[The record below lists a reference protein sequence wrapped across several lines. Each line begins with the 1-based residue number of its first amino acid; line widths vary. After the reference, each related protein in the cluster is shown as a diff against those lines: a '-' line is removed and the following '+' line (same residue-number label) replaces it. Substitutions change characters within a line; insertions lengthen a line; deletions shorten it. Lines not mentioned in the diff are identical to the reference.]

1 MTAAGCSGL
10 DLEVSMEDTREAARH
25 WLVRA
30 PVQCPERPAQG
41 TTHSSPWPTTRPQR
55 RTWGF

>member
-10 DLEVSMEDTREAARH
+10 DLELSTEDTREAARH
-25 WLVRA
+25 WLVKA

-41 TTHSSPWPTTRPQR
+41 TALSKPWATARPWRGTR
-55 RTWGF
+55 GF